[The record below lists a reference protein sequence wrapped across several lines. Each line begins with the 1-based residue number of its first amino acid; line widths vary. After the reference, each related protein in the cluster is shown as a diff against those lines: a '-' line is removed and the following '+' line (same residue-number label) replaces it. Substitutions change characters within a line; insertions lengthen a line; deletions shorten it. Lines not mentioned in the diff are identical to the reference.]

1 MVKSGDMKKVL
12 MAVIL
17 VMSMTL
23 SAFVLTDLVSEEAV
37 ASLSEKDERGYY
49 YMTSIGDQPRTTY
62 NWIDVKSSGTSLGF
76 TSSGSAD
83 YGPIDLPWD
92 FPYYENDYTR
102 VYVHARGY
110 LCLDSYTYTTGYS
123 SGMPQSAAP
132 NPMIAVCWGYGYGNA
147 YYMYGT
153 TGNTEYLAIEWAKFS
168 SLVSRSRS
176 YFTRPVLL
184 RCNIN
189 PRGPDPM

>member
-83 YGPIDLPWD
+83 YGQIDLPV
-92 FPYYENDYTR
+92 P
-102 VYVHARGY
+102 
-110 LCLDSYTYTTGYS
+110 
-123 SGMPQSAAP
+123 
-132 NPMIAVCWGYGYGNA
+132 IALGS
-147 YYMYGT
+147 T
-153 TGNTEYLAIEWAKFS
+153 Q
-168 SLVSRSRS
+168 
-176 YFTRPVLL
+176 YFTAMQNVGQVKSFVDDLIMLNRGIPPERLL
-184 RCNIN
+184 F
-189 PRGPDPM
+189 

>member
-1 MVKSGDMKKVL
+1 MVKIGDMKKVL
-12 MAVIL
+12 MAVVL
-17 VMSMTL
+17 VMSMIL
-23 SAFVLTDLVSEEAV
+23 SAFVLSDLVSEEAV

-62 NWIDVKSSGTSLGF
+62 SWIDVKSSGTSLGF

-83 YGPIDLPWD
+83 YGQIDLPWD

-110 LCLDSYTYTTGYS
+110 LCLDSFTYTTGYS

-132 NPMIAVCWGYGYGNA
+132 NPMIAVAWGYGYGNA
-147 YYMYGT
+147 YYMFGT
-153 TGNTEYLAIEWAKFS
+153 QVTPNTWPLNGIPS
-168 SLVSRSRS
+168 HPMVSRSR
-176 YFTRPVLL
+176 
-184 RCNIN
+184 
-189 PRGPDPM
+189 